1 VRCFCEFHPLMFKKR
16 TCCCVA
22 RNGVRVVRAV
32 NSVHCRRMCG
42 VRRVL
47 CVVVCECNAEIVCCG
62 KCNAEIVRCGECN
75 AEIVCCGECN
85 AKIVCCGV

>member
-1 VRCFCEFHPLMFKKR
+1 M
-16 TCCCVA
+16 
-22 RNGVRVVRAV
+22 RVVRAV

-85 AKIVCCGV
+85 AGIVRFLVNVQNQEFFRDFTAFVNAFLLV